1 MPATVEKENKIR
13 EVKFDKMAA
22 MNVDLERDDMAIA
35 AYGEGR
41 VPYVLLTS
49 NNFSMDASS
58 RQQVSFEKITLDSF
72 EGYRVWCCEIDGRE
86 MRVCLVR

>member
-49 NNFSMDASS
+49 NNFSMDTNS
-58 RQQVSFEKITLDSF
+58 RQQVSFERVTFDSF
-72 EGYRVWCCEIDGRE
+72 EGYRVWCCEIEGGE